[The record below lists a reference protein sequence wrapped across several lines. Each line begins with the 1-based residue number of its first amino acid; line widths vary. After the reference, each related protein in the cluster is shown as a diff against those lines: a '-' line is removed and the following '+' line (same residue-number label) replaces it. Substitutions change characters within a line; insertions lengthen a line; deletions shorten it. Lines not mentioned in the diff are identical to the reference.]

1 VEPWLAKLNAG
12 DSQGAWDLFHDR
24 YRRLI
29 LATIRRLVPDHD
41 DVMDLFSTVCQALSA
56 DDFAR
61 LRRYSERSGQR
72 PSAATWLVAVVR
84 NLTVD
89 WLRQRDGR
97 RRLTV
102 PPRLSLL
109 QQEIYAA
116 ICIGGHSHVEAYEL
130 IRARTGSSLTFPGF
144 LREVRATHL
153 NAPCPDRAPVR
164 RAVRDLPVI
173 EPVPSAPDP
182 LESADSVRR
191 ITEILATQPAD
202 VQLAVTLF
210 VVEGM
215 SAAEVARAVGW
226 PNAKAVYNR
235 VSRALAQLRAGLE
248 REGLGPGDL

>member
-12 DSQGAWDLFHDR
+12 DSQAAWDLFHER

-41 DVMDLFSTVCQALSA
+41 DVMDLFSNVCQALTA

-97 RRLTV
+97 RRLTTPSV
-102 PPRLSLL
+102 LSSL

-116 ICIGGHSHVEAYEL
+116 VCIGGHSHVEAYEL
-130 IRARTGSSLTFPGF
+130 IRARTGSSLTFPEF
-144 LREVRATHL
+144 LREVRGTHL
-153 NAPCPDRAPVR
+153 LAPCPGRALLRRPVR
-164 RAVRDLPVI
+164 DPPV
-173 EPVPSAPDP
+173 EFSVPAIDP
-182 LESADSVRR
+182 TESSETARR
-191 ITEILATQPAD
+191 MAGALASQPAD
-202 VQLAVTLF
+202 VRLALTLF

-215 SAAEVARAVGW
+215 AAADVARLVRW

-235 VSRALAQLRAGLE
+235 VSRALTHLRTLLE
-248 REGLGPGDL
+248 RQGIGPGDL